1 MAKAYSTK
9 ELRVINFLIRKYGYL
24 TYVKMSILEEEYYQL
39 TGVHRASGA
48 IYMAAWRL
56 ENGYYDHLLPVA

>member
-1 MAKAYSTK
+1 MEKTYSIK
-9 ELRVINFLIRKYGYL
+9 ELRVIKALIRKYGHL
-24 TYVKMSILEEEYYQL
+24 TYVKMSCLEDEYYQL